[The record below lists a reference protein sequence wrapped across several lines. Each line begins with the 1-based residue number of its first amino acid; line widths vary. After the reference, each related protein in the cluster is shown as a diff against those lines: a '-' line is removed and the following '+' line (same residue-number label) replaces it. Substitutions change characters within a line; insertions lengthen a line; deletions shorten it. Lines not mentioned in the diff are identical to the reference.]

1 MSLVS
6 RKEYAA
12 ISKTKVSNVNVYVK
26 RGKVIIEDNGL
37 VDTEN
42 PINKMATN
50 NWIKLHFEKEE
61 KERIDSLRREA
72 QEKVQSKNEIN
83 GYEKPQIEKAVKRGR
98 KPKSKVD
105 KHTEELLSL
114 DQRKKQADVLLQER
128 KAELEKLKLDKM
140 AGKLI
145 PVDLVFQV
153 LNIHNKSIF
162 ATFQS
167 DVENLA
173 SIFCEILAEGDRSKL
188 SDVTQKISE
197 KLIETVNKS
206 KELAE
211 MELDNAVSEYAET
224 RSRGERK

>member
-12 ISKTKVSNVNVYVK
+12 ISKTTVSNVNVYVS
-26 RGKVIIEDNGL
+26 RGKVIVEDDGL
-37 VDTEN
+37 IDTDN
-42 PINKMATN
+42 PINKMASD

-61 KERIDSLRREA
+61 KKKLDALRKEA
-72 QEKVQSKNEIN
+72 QEKVQSQHKIK
-83 GYEKPQIEKAVKRGR
+83 GYEKPKVEKAVKRGR
-98 KPKSKVD
+98 KPKSRAD
-105 KHTEELLSL
+105 KKTEFIL
-114 DQRKKQADVLLQER
+114 DMDKRKKQADVLLQER
-128 KAELEKLKLDKM
+128 KAEVEKLKLDKL

-188 SDVTQKISE
+188 SEVTQKISE
-197 KLIETVNKS
+197 KLIETVEKS
-206 KELAE
+206 RDLADLE
-211 MELDNAVSEYAET
+211 IDNAVAEYAET

>member
-12 ISKTKVSNVNVYVK
+12 ISKTKVSNVNVYVS
-26 RGKVIIEDNGL
+26 RGKVIVENDGL
-37 VDTEN
+37 IDTEN
-42 PINKMATN
+42 PINKIASD

-61 KERIDSLRREA
+61 KKKLDELRRQA
-72 QEKVQSKNEIN
+72 QEKVQSENNIK
-83 GYEKPQIEKAVKRGR
+83 GYEKPKTEKAVKRGR
-98 KPKSKVD
+98 KPKSKAD
-105 KHTEELLSL
+105 KYTEELLSM
-114 DQRKKQADVLLQER
+114 DQRKKQADTLLQER
-128 KAELEKLKLDKM
+128 KAEVEKLKLDKM

-197 KLIETVNKS
+197 KLVETVNKS
-206 KELAE
+206 KDLAE
-211 MELDNAVSEYAET
+211 LELDNAVAEYAET

>member
-12 ISKTKVSNVNVYVK
+12 ISKTTVSNVNVYVR
-26 RGKVIIEDNGL
+26 RGKVIVEDNGL

-42 PINKMATN
+42 PINKMTTN

-61 KERIDSLRREA
+61 QRKLDALRKEA
-72 QEKVQSKNEIN
+72 QEKVQSKNEIK
-83 GYEKPQIEKAVKRGR
+83 GYEKPKVEKAVKRGR
-98 KPKSKVD
+98 KPKTKVD
-105 KHTEELLSL
+105 KHTEELLSME
-114 DQRKKQADVLLQER
+114 QRKKRADTLLQER

-173 SIFCEILAEGDRSKL
+173 SVFCEILAEGDRSKL

-197 KLIETVNKS
+197 KLVETVKKS

-211 MELDNAVSEYAET
+211 LELDNAVAEYAET

>member
-12 ISKTKVSNVNVYVK
+12 ISKTKVANVNVYVK
-26 RGKVIIEDNGL
+26 RGKVIVEDDGL
-37 VDTEN
+37 IDTEN
-42 PINKMATN
+42 PINKIATD
-50 NWIKLHFEKEE
+50 NWVKLHYEKEAKKKIE
-61 KERIDSLRREA
+61 QKIS
-72 QEKVQSKNEIN
+72 N
-83 GYEKPQIEKAVKRGR
+83 EKPQEKPKVEKAVKRGR
-98 KPKSKVD
+98 KPKTKAD

-128 KAELEKLKLDKM
+128 KAEVEKMKLDKL

-173 SIFCEILAEGDRSKL
+173 SVFCEILAEGDRSKL
-188 SDVTQKISE
+188 SEVTQKISE
-197 KLIETVNKS
+197 KLIDTVDKS

-211 MELDNAVSEYAET
+211 LEIDNAVAEYAET